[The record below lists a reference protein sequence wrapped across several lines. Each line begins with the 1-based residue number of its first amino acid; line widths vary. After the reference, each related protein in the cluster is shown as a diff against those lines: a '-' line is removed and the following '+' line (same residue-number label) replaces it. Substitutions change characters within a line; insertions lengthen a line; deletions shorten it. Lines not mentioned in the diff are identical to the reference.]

1 MADIGD
7 LADKA
12 KNLAAENPDKV
23 KGALDKAG
31 DIAGDK
37 LPDHEDKIDA
47 GVDKAKDAVDKLADK

>member
-12 KNLAAENPDKV
+12 KDLAADNPDKI

-31 DIAGDK
+31 DVAGDK
-37 LPDHEDKIDA
+37 LPQHEDKIDA
-47 GVDKAKDAVDKLADK
+47 GVEQGKGAVDKLADG